1 MRLLAVVI
9 AALVMAGCFGG
20 DDEASR
26 TAEETAE
33 EWVTAINEGNYE
45 RACDL
50 SVISDQLGCIKT
62 MKAKP
67 FGEDLKVEGFYLNR
81 SDGTG
86 GTDGEGT
93 FALSSSEDRK
103 PRSDGWTAYAPS
115 SDGLRIEKQGNEY
128 FVHYEVSIIK

>member
-1 MRLLAVVI
+1 MAV
-9 AALVMAGCFGG
+9 AAVAVLVMAGCFG
-20 DDEASR
+20 DNDEPSR

-33 EWVTAINEGNYE
+33 EWVAAINEDDYE

-50 SVISDQLGCIKT
+50 SVISDQPDCVEA

-67 FGEDLKVEGFYLNR
+67 FGEDLEVEGFYFNR

-103 PRSDGWTAYAPS
+103 PHGDGWTAYAPS
-115 SDGLRIEKQGNEY
+115 SDGLRIERQGAEY
-128 FVHYEVSIIK
+128 LVHFEISVIK